1 MKGWEIQILS
11 ILSRILAHGGTNM
24 IEVKNVSKRYGA
36 KYAVKDATF
45 TVRKGEVVG
54 FLGRN
59 GAGKSTTMNMITG
72 YISTTAGS
80 ISIDGYDI
88 LKKPF
93 ETKRQ
98 IGYLPENP
106 PLYIDMTVEE
116 YLRFCCD
123 AKRVNRKYIKKHLD
137 DIADLT
143 GLSQVRGRLIRNLSK
158 GYKQRTGLA
167 QALVGNPEVIILD
180 EPTVGLD
187 PTQIIEIRSL
197 IRRLGEDHTVVLS
210 SHILPEVAEVCKR
223 FIVINEG
230 RIVAQDTLENLTG
243 GANGRIHMLVRAIG
257 QENAVKAALLS
268 VGGVYS
274 CECTAAQE
282 SGMID
287 CRLELEKDSRIM
299 VFEKLAQNAVPV
311 VLMKPTDET
320 LEDVFLRLTQEE
332 LSK

>member
-1 MKGWEIQILS
+1 
-11 ILSRILAHGGTNM
+11 M
-24 IEVKNVSKRYGA
+24 IEIKNVPKRYGS
-36 KYAVKDATF
+36 KYAVRDASF
-45 TVRKGEVVG
+45 SVQKGEVVG

-88 LKKPF
+88 LKNPY
-93 ETKRQ
+93 EAKRQ

-106 PLYIDMTVEE
+106 PLYMDMTVEE

-123 AKRVNRKYIKKHLD
+123 VKKVNRKYIKKHLD
-137 DIADLT
+137 DITELT
-143 GLSQVRGRLIRNLSK
+143 GLAHVRGRLIRNLSK

-197 IRRLGEDHTVVLS
+197 IRRLGEDHTVILS
-210 SHILPEVAEVCKR
+210 SHILPEVSEVCEK

-230 RIVAQDTLENLTG
+230 RIVAQDTLANLTG
-243 GANGRIHMLVRAIG
+243 SSDGRMRMLVRAAG
-257 QENAVKAALLS
+257 PEAEGKAALLS
-268 VGGVYS
+268 VDGVHA
-274 CECTAAQE
+274 CECLGSTE
-282 SGMID
+282 DGMLD
-287 CRLELEKDSRIM
+287 YQVELEKDSRAA
-299 VFEKLAQNAVPV
+299 VFEKLAACHIPV
-311 VLMKPTDET
+311 VLMKPMDET
-320 LEDVFLRLTQEE
+320 LEDIFLRLTQEE
-332 LSK
+332 MSK